1 MPLGARPGAQSSECC
16 VYPDSALKFHL
27 AYDPRNHQSNYAASQ
42 QLFNSYPQS
51 MRERL
56 GGPTRQYEVL
66 RRGELIVPGSALQ
79 PSALVH

>member
-1 MPLGARPGAQSSECC
+1 LPFESGSQSSECC

-51 MRERL
+51 MRELAVRP
-56 GGPTRQYEVL
+56 GNISFAP
-66 RRGELIVPGSALQ
+66 RRIDRSWERDCNAPR
-79 PSALVH
+79 